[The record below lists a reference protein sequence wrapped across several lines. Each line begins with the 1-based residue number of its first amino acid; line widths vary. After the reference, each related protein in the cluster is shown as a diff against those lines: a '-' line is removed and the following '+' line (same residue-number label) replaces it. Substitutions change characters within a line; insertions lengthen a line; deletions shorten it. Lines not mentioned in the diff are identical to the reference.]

1 MKMQADAL
9 TEETV
14 KTFLNQYKF
23 GSNLNDD
30 SLALNIML
38 SMNDV
43 SLGNL
48 ASEVIISLRSVFGI
62 SDAQIDVQ
70 LISMVS
76 RLIHLVGR
84 DDASKTGKQDLAFA
98 MKSLQSHSNPILK
111 SMALKFL
118 TGVSEQMQPSIQ
130 TADMPNDLSAEIQ
143 ALKQTAA
150 EPLTEQVSPNVP
162 TNVSVASGTSELFD
176 FQAGNNVIQSS
187 DRSARVDARQ
197 SLIGLHSES
206 GNSSAHMAA
215 VMNQGEI
222 SQVGFVDLNGI
233 PMLVMT
239 PFVAAIIASA
249 ATNQYIRNKHK
260 VAIVCDSVAC
270 LDGLERTDSIYVV
283 DLNKDLSVESF
294 LSCIKSW

>member
-1 MKMQADAL
+1 
-9 TEETV
+9 
-14 KTFLNQYKF
+14 
-23 GSNLNDD
+23 
-30 SLALNIML
+30 
-38 SMNDV
+38 
-43 SLGNL
+43 
-48 ASEVIISLRSVFGI
+48 
-62 SDAQIDVQ
+62 
-70 LISMVS
+70 
-76 RLIHLVGR
+76 
-84 DDASKTGKQDLAFA
+84 

-215 VMNQGEI
+215 VMNQERFSSWI
-222 SQVGFVDLNGI
+222 CRLKWYSNVGYD
-233 PMLVMT
+233 
-239 PFVAAIIASA
+239 A
-249 ATNQYIRNKHK
+249 
-260 VAIVCDSVAC
+260 VCCCNNSEC
-270 LDGLERTDSIYVV
+270 GYKSIYS
-283 DLNKDLSVESF
+283 K
-294 LSCIKSW
+294 